1 MSEGVDDVRPL
12 IHAALRLTVRKL
24 RTGTRCRIHHCHGAD
39 FGADVRYLGRRALP
53 CALHKGVGHEGDSK
67 SYGPPSSRNQA
78 LGWPTSVLAFQRV
91 VTGRIGVLLL
101 ARWSS
106 TKPVPPLTPNGL
118 SLSYDEKIFASA
130 FAASRCSFCAFFLW
144 SF

>member
-1 MSEGVDDVRPL
+1 MKG
-12 IHAALRLTVRKL
+12 I
-24 RTGTRCRIHHCHGAD
+24 
-39 FGADVRYLGRRALP
+39 RR
-53 CALHKGVGHEGDSK
+53 VT
-67 SYGPPSSRNQA
+67 GPPSSRNQA

-91 VTGRIGVLLL
+91 VNGRIGVLLL

-130 FAASRCSFCAFFLW
+130 FAASRCSFRALFLW